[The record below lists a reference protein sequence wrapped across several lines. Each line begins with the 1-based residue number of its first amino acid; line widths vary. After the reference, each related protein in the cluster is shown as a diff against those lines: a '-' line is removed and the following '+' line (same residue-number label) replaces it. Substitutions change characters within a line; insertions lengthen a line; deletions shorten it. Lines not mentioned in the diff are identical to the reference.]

1 MKKQNQ
7 NEQTNQ
13 SPPPQKY
20 PTKPKQKKPHGQ
32 DSQCRHSNYWIFL
45 IIMASTYMLKF
56 PFCNMAKL
64 IPHYMT
70 GTREEPEY
78 EDKSAGAYKGCNCYV
93 T

>member
-1 MKKQNQ
+1 
-7 NEQTNQ
+7 
-13 SPPPQKY
+13 
-20 PTKPKQKKPHGQ
+20 
-32 DSQCRHSNYWIFL
+32 
-45 IIMASTYMLKF
+45 MLKF